1 VAGKYPFEQLIR
13 AQRWQQQHADW
24 DIKSVDGGSHFV
36 AEQKVTNGAHIIADP
51 SLKSLM
57 DTLEGRDAIKRAAE
71 AS

>member
-1 VAGKYPFEQLIR
+1 VAGNYPFEQLIR

-36 AEQKVTNGAHIIADP
+36 AEQKVNNGAHIIADP

-71 AS
+71 AR